1 MRISDWS
8 SDVCS
13 SDLHG
18 SDEGFICGQAIMG
31 LPKSMR
37 VDGKMR
43 LCIVSAR
50 HQERAFTILLPDFR
64 FDPVRQGEAFL
75 SVRPV
80 QNPQCNDL
88 FAPDIG
94 LSLAGDRKSVVE
106 GQGGASRV
114 DSGGLRFFKKT
125 K

>member
-50 HQERAFTILLPDFR
+50 QQERAFTILLPDFR
-64 FDPVRQGEAFL
+64 FDPVRQGEDFL
-75 SVRPV
+75 SV
-80 QNPQCNDL
+80 
-88 FAPDIG
+88 
-94 LSLAGDRKSVVE
+94 
-106 GQGGASRV
+106 SRSEERRV
-114 DSGGLRFFKKT
+114 GKECVSPCRSRWWTIHSKK
-125 K
+125 KYVRVSHISRHK